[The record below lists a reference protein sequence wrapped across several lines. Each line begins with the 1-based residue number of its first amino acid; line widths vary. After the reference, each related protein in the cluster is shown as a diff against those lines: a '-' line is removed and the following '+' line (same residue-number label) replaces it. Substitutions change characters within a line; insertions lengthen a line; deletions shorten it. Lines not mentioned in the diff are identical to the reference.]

1 MRYVIIGGS
10 AAAIGCIEGIRSVD
24 KTGEIIL
31 ITGETEWNYSR
42 PLISYLLEGK
52 TTRDRSP
59 LRTLRPACCLLYW
72 MTRRL
77 PWCRPVWRRR
87 ASVFT

>member
-10 AAAIGCIEGIRSVD
+10 AAAIGCIEGVRSVD

-42 PLISYLLEGK
+42 PLISYLLELHNILSLDKSGACQR
-52 TTRDRSP
+52 TEISP
-59 LRTLRPACCLLYW
+59 SICC
-72 MTRRL
+72 TQ
-77 PWCRPVWRRR
+77 
-87 ASVFT
+87 A

>member
-31 ITGETEWNYSR
+31 ITRETEWNYS
-42 PLISYLLEGK
+42 SYEEN
-52 TTRDRSP
+52 
-59 LRTLRPACCLLYW
+59 RTYRN
-72 MTRRL
+72 
-77 PWCRPVWRRR
+77 
-87 ASVFT
+87 S

>member
-10 AAAIGCIEGIRSVD
+10 AAAIGCIEGVRSVD

-42 PLISYLLEGK
+42 PHIS
-52 TTRDRSP
+52 
-59 LRTLRPACCLLYW
+59 
-72 MTRRL
+72 
-77 PWCRPVWRRR
+77 
-87 ASVFT
+87 

>member
-10 AAAIGCIEGIRSVD
+10 AAAIGCIEGVRSVD

-42 PLISYLLEGK
+42 PLISYPVSYTHLDVYK
-52 TTRDRSP
+52 RQVTRSRS
-59 LRTLRPACCLLYW
+59 
-72 MTRRL
+72 
-77 PWCRPVWRRR
+77 
-87 ASVFT
+87 

>member
-10 AAAIGCIEGIRSVD
+10 AAAIGCIEGVRSVD

-42 PLISYLLEGK
+42 PLISYLLEG
-52 TTRDRSP
+52 
-59 LRTLRPACCLLYW
+59 
-72 MTRRL
+72 
-77 PWCRPVWRRR
+77 
-87 ASVFT
+87 

>member
-10 AAAIGCIEGIRSVD
+10 AAAIGCIEGVRSVD

-52 TTRDRSP
+52 TTRDK
-59 LRTLRPACCLLYW
+59 
-72 MTRRL
+72 M
-77 PWCRPVWRRR
+77 WCRPD
-87 ASVFT
+87 SFFTRNGVTVKAGVLATAERSWNSTCW